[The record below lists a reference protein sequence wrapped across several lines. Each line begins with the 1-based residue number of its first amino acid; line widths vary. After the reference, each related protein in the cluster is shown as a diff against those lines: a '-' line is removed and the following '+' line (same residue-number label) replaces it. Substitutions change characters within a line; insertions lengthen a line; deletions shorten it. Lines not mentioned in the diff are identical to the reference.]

1 MSQSRAGSAFEALLN
16 IAIGCGVAFL
26 GNLVFLP
33 LVGLQITAGQNLT
46 LTFLF
51 TGLSLV
57 RSYSVRRLFN
67 RLGI

>member
-1 MSQSRAGSAFEALLN
+1 
-16 IAIGCGVAFL
+16 VAYL

-51 TGLSLV
+51 TCLSLL